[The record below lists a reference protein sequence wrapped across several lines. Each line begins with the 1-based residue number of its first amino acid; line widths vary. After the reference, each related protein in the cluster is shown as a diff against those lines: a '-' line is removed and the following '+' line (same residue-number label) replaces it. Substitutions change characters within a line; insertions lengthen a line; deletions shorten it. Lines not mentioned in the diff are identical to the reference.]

1 MKKELFVH
9 FAFLIS
15 FFILITLF
23 KRWIALS
30 YWPFWVGGVV
40 GTLLP
45 DIDHFLYV
53 YLLRPQEL
61 TSQRVSYL
69 LQKREIINSIDLLA
83 STRYERT
90 NLIFHT
96 ALFQIIFLVL
106 AFLIIS
112 SSGNLFGRGLVL
124 AFYLHLVIDQFV
136 DLMQIG
142 TLSNWFSQMN
152 IVLDSQKTV
161 LYWVANLLVLLF
173 FGLLL

>member
-9 FAFLIS
+9 FAFLVS

-23 KRWIALS
+23 KKWISLS
-30 YWPFWVGGVV
+30 YWPFWIGGIL

-45 DIDHFLYV
+45 DIDHLLYV

-61 TSQRVSYL
+61 TSQRVNYL
-69 LQKREIINSIDLLA
+69 LQKREIVNSIDLLA

-96 ALFQIIFLVL
+96 ALFQVIFIVL
-106 AFLIIS
+106 AFLVIS

-142 TLSNWFSQMN
+142 SLTNWFRQTN
-152 IVLDSQKTV
+152 IVLTSEKTV
-161 LYWVANLLVLLF
+161 LYWVANLLAVLF